1 MPQLHLYVP
10 EKEATELRSRA
21 RAAGMS
27 LSKYLAS
34 LVGRELHKGWPAG
47 YFETVVGGWK
57 GEPLERPS
65 QGPLQER
72 DPL

>member
-10 EKEATELRSRA
+10 EKDASELKA
-21 RAAGMS
+21 RAKARGMS
-27 LSKYLAS
+27 VSRFLAS
-34 LVGRELHKGWPAG
+34 LVRKELHKGWPPG

-57 GEPLERPS
+57 GEPLERPP
-65 QGPLQER
+65 QEPPQER